1 MWEPIMIKMAIGK
14 ACNIFLYSLI
24 RTIYMMIIKTKMQFD
39 TRGILI
45 QFKFILKEMYL
56 YQVHF
61 WLIHVLYAVQWRLVC
76 NMLVF
81 ALCLL
86 FSTNQ

>member
-1 MWEPIMIKMAIGK
+1 MIKMAIGK

-61 WLIHVLYAVQWRLVC
+61 
-76 NMLVF
+76 
-81 ALCLL
+81 
-86 FSTNQ
+86 